1 MPELTYRRLRDPFGT
16 PAGRLGGNFFGRGVG
31 GGFGARRS
39 VVMSAD
45 AAPAEG
51 EALALGAAPA
61 AAMPARLAKAD
72 AAERQQ
78 SGQDGGSGAG
88 KGSSAA
94 VPPPPR
100 KNLVETAFFL
110 PVLSSNADGVVTI
123 EFTLPDTLT
132 TWQFKGLA
140 HDAALRSGTLEDT
153 CVSTKD
159 LMVEPLVPRF
169 LLVGDVVKIP
179 VKVSNAS
186 TVRLTGSLRFAL
198 ADARTDEDRSRLIE
212 GPAEQSFDIPAGA
225 SQPVVFTVRVAD
237 GTDVLRYLAT
247 GTAGKAADGEAWDGV
262 RNHQA
267 NNNMKAMRRG

>member
-1 MPELTYRRLRDPFGT
+1 MADPLAGPAAPQAAELLALLYDQSLEALAAHTWPSAGLLPCFRGESGWRQLTFTNSGESLRPILGGFDREFRDVPELTYRRLRDPFGT
-16 PAGRLGGNFFGRGVG
+16 PAGRWGGNFFGRGVG

-110 PVLSSNADGVVTI
+110 PVLSSGADGVVTI

-153 CVSTKD
+153 CV
-159 LMVEPLVPRF
+159 
-169 LLVGDVVKIP
+169 
-179 VKVSNAS
+179 
-186 TVRLTGSLRFAL
+186 
-198 ADARTDEDRSRLIE
+198 
-212 GPAEQSFDIPAGA
+212 
-225 SQPVVFTVRVAD
+225 
-237 GTDVLRYLAT
+237 
-247 GTAGKAADGEAWDGV
+247 
-262 RNHQA
+262 
-267 NNNMKAMRRG
+267 